1 VCKEITANQI
11 MVWPKKKKISSA
23 KLSVRYAILNRIAAV
38 NWVPTTHSFDIATG
52 LGKFIYVVGSKSKM
66 DFGTYI
72 LNKLS
77 SMPKLMLEQHPC
89 LINAA
94 DVPEKR
100 EPPLTLHPKLFS
112 ADHVLDIVGT
122 SGSALVAGTMTKQEI
137 VAALKDTC
145 VMMDERK
152 DQFEL
157 MIHSL
162 EGESADADEQAEN
175 EEGVE
180 DSDSSSEAS
189 N

>member
-1 VCKEITANQI
+1 
-11 MVWPKKKKISSA
+11 
-23 KLSVRYAILNRIAAV
+23 
-38 NWVPTTHSFDIATG
+38 
-52 LGKFIYVVGSKSKM
+52 
-66 DFGTYI
+66 
-72 LNKLS
+72 
-77 SMPKLMLEQHPC
+77 MPKLMLEQHPC

-122 SGSALVAGTMTKQEI
+122 SGSALAAGTMTKQEI

-180 DSDSSSEAS
+180 DYDSSSEAA